1 MLRSPA
7 SAEEFINTSNQ
18 EIRAIASLVRFAA
31 ENCEDG
37 DFGQLRHD
45 LITLMYL
52 TVDRTEEIQ
61 CCLDWLWTDARK
73 RSELPACANV

>member
-1 MLRSPA
+1 MIRAPA

-18 EIRAIASLVRFAA
+18 EIRAVASLVRFAA
-31 ENCEDG
+31 ENCEDD

-52 TVDRTEEIQ
+52 TIDRTQEIQ
-61 CCLDWLWTDARK
+61 SCLDWLCTEARK
-73 RSELPACANV
+73 PTIVPACLNV